1 MERTGTAQNPG
12 KQPRRIQF
20 TRSQA
25 ILRLQHRLEKDAYPR
40 IQMGLIV
47 TLTGGAGL
55 LFSFLLLHAGMAN
68 MALRYPLA
76 LVAAYGVFLGL
87 LWLWLRTKV
96 DDYFDLPDD
105 AVNLGFPSGPS
116 GGSSGGLDISLPS
129 FKSGGGGNFGGGGAS
144 ASFDDGD
151 ALPAP
156 IGLFSS
162 GGSSSSSSS
171 SGLDLGDIG
180 DADEL
185 AIPLI
190 VIALVI
196 GLACASF
203 YVVYMAPALFAE
215 LLVDSAFSAALYRKM
230 RGVQGE
236 YWLTAALRR
245 TALPF
250 ALTAVFLCA
259 VGYGLAAVAPGAH
272 SIGEVLHGVPELL
285 GK

>member
-1 MERTGTAQNPG
+1 MDSPAQNPG
-12 KQPRRIQF
+12 KKPRRIQF

-55 LFSFLLLHAGMAN
+55 LFSFVLLHAGMAN

-76 LVAAYGVFLGL
+76 LVAAYGVFLAL
-87 LWLWLRTKV
+87 LWLWMRTKV

-105 AVNLGFPSGPS
+105 AVNLGFPSG
-116 GGSSGGLDISLPS
+116 SSGGLDISLPS
-129 FKSGGGGNFGGGGAS
+129 FKSGGGGDFAGGGAS
-144 ASFDDGD
+144 GSFDDGD

-156 IGLFSS
+156 VGLFSS
-162 GGSSSSSSS
+162 GGASSSSSS

-230 RGVQGE
+230 RVVQGE

-250 ALTAVFLCA
+250 ALTAVFLGA

-272 SIGEVLHGVPELL
+272 SIGEVLHGVPELP

>member
-1 MERTGTAQNPG
+1 MESPAQRSNR
-12 KQPRRIQF
+12 KPRRIQF

-40 IQMGLIV
+40 IQMGFIV

-55 LFSFLLLHAGMAN
+55 LFSFLLLHAGMFN
-68 MALRYPLA
+68 MTLRYPLA
-76 LVAAYGVFLGL
+76 LVAAYGIFLGL
-87 LWLWLRTKV
+87 LWLWMRTKA
-96 DDYFDLPDD
+96 DDYLDLPDAAID
-105 AVNLGFPSGPS
+105 LGSS
-116 GGSSGGLDISLPS
+116 GGSSSGIDISLPS

-144 ASFDDGD
+144 GSFDDAD
-151 ALPAP
+151 PLPVS
-156 IGLFSS
+156 LFSS
-162 GGSSSSSSS
+162 GGSSSSSASSSS

-180 DADEL
+180 DLGDADEL
-185 AIPLI
+185 AIPLL

-215 LLVDSAFSAALYRKM
+215 LLVDSAFSYALYNRL
-230 RGVQGE
+230 RGEQGG

-259 VGYGLAAVAPGAH
+259 VGFGLATVAPGAH
-272 SIGEVLHGVPELL
+272 SIGEVLHGVPELSV
-285 GK
+285 K

>member
-1 MERTGTAQNPG
+1 MGTDVHKRPG
-12 KQPRRIQF
+12 GKPRRIQF

-40 IQMGLIV
+40 IQMGFIV

-55 LFSFLLLHAGMAN
+55 LFSFVLLHAGMAN

-87 LWLWLRTKV
+87 LWLWMRTKA
-96 DDYFDLPDD
+96 DDYLDLPD
-105 AVNLGFPSGPS
+105 AAANL
-116 GGSSGGLDISLPS
+116 GSSGGGSNGIDISLPS

-144 ASFDDGD
+144 ASFDDAD
-151 ALPAP
+151 PLPV
-156 IGLFSS
+156 GLLSSGNS
-162 GGSSSSSSS
+162 GGSSSSS
-171 SGLDLGDIG
+171 GLFSDLGDVGDLG

-185 AIPLI
+185 AIPLL

-215 LLVDSAFSAALYRKM
+215 LLVDSAFSYALYNRL
-230 RGVQGE
+230 RGEQGG

-259 VGYGLAAVAPGAH
+259 VGFGLAIVAPGAH
-272 SIGEVLHGVPELL
+272 SIGEVLHGVPELPR
-285 GK
+285 K

>member
-1 MERTGTAQNPG
+1 MAR
-12 KQPRRIQF
+12 KIHF

-40 IQMGLIV
+40 IQMSLLV

-76 LVAAYGVFLGL
+76 LLGAYVVFLGL
-87 LWLWLRTKV
+87 LWLWINTKS
-96 DDYFDLPDD
+96 DDYLDLPDAAID
-105 AVNLGFPSGPS
+105 I
-116 GGSSGGLDISLPS
+116 GSSGGSNGMDISLPS
-129 FKSGGGGNFGGGGAS
+129 FKSGGGGDFAGGGAS
-144 ASFDDGD
+144 GSFED
-151 ALPAP
+151 ADPMP
-156 IGLFSS
+156 VGLLSSS
-162 GGSSSSSSS
+162 GSSSSGSSSSS

-180 DADEL
+180 DIGDADEL
-185 AIPLI
+185 AIPLLL
-190 VIALVI
+190 IALVI

-215 LLVDSAFSAALYRKM
+215 LLIDSAFSYALYRNL
-230 RGVQGE
+230 RSIETQH
-236 YWLTAALRR
+236 WLITALQR

-250 ALTAVFLCA
+250 VLTAAFLCA
-259 VGYGLAAVAPGAH
+259 VGYGLAIAAPGAH
-272 SIGEVLHGVPELL
+272 SIGEVLHGVPELQ